1 MQNGQIP
8 FPLHLLLPNPPLIW
22 KSSAK
27 SGKKSGKLGKQEIW
41 FHAKMPNRPQP
52 PSQQRCQG
60 IFQRFRHIR
69 VFSSAKNDALFARTL
84 PSTSVLCS
92 PPANCLQVVCSSI
105 MSHVNLTALSS
116 FVTSRYVPQWF
127 LWFSDKPM
135 STSLSHLS
143 TRPSCQHSALWSR
156 TSPVNCK
163 RCTSPTAQ
171 QHCASIMLVTKMI
184 SFSSLSHSMNRKG
197 GNAGVSLG
205 ERSREWLFS
214 LFDMKRSQF
223 SLFTALCWAK

>member
-1 MQNGQIP
+1 MCYQNWVRSAVFTSVLLVFNFRQTAHYSCSTFMQNGQIP

-84 PSTSVLCS
+84 PSTSVHCS

-105 MSHVNLTALSS
+105 MSHVNLTALSR
-116 FVTSRYVPQWF
+116 FVTSRY
-127 LWFSDKPM
+127 LSD
-135 STSLSHLS
+135 SHDSVTSQ
-143 TRPSCQHSALWSR
+143 CQ
-156 TSPVNCK
+156 
-163 RCTSPTAQ
+163 
-171 QHCASIMLVTKMI
+171 LV
-184 SFSSLSHSMNRKG
+184 
-197 GNAGVSLG
+197 
-205 ERSREWLFS
+205 
-214 LFDMKRSQF
+214 
-223 SLFTALCWAK
+223 

>member
-1 MQNGQIP
+1 MCYQNWVRSAVFTSVLLVFNFRQTAHYSCSTFMQNGQIP

-69 VFSSAKNDALFARTL
+69 VFSSAKNNALFAHTL

-105 MSHVNLTALSS
+105 MSHVNLAALSR
-116 FVTSRYVPQWF
+116 FVTSRYVPQ
-127 LWFSDKPM
+127 
-135 STSLSHLS
+135 
-143 TRPSCQHSALWSR
+143 
-156 TSPVNCK
+156 
-163 RCTSPTAQ
+163 
-171 QHCASIMLVTKMI
+171 
-184 SFSSLSHSMNRKG
+184 
-197 GNAGVSLG
+197 
-205 ERSREWLFS
+205 
-214 LFDMKRSQF
+214 
-223 SLFTALCWAK
+223 

>member
-52 PSQQRCQG
+52 PPQQPCQK
-60 IFQRFRHIR
+60 IFQRFRHIW

-92 PPANCLQVVCSSI
+92 PPANCLQVVYSSI
-105 MSHVNLTALSS
+105 TPSVNFIHSFNHTSTWSSHMSTWLLSA
-116 FVTSRYVPQWF
+116 VLWPLDTSVILIVQF
-127 LWFSDKPM
+127 DKPI
-135 STSLSHLS
+135 
-143 TRPSCQHSALWSR
+143 
-156 TSPVNCK
+156 VN
-163 RCTSPTAQ
+163 
-171 QHCASIMLVTKMI
+171 
-184 SFSSLSHSMNRKG
+184 
-197 GNAGVSLG
+197 
-205 ERSREWLFS
+205 
-214 LFDMKRSQF
+214 
-223 SLFTALCWAK
+223 